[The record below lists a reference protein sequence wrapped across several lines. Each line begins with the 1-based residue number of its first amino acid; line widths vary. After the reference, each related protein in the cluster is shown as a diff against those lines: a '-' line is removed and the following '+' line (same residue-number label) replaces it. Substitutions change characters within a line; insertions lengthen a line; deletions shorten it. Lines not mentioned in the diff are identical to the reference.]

1 MYRLAVNVYHI
12 QQLFAVRRDRGKLP
26 AKVLMDVDTG
36 LDDAIAIIMA
46 LHSSEIEIIGIT
58 TVSGNVTAR
67 VAALNTLGIL
77 RVMGK
82 ESKIP
87 VLKGASRPLSKKIVH
102 AEQVHGKKG
111 LGNMTLQCNPALLQK
126 RDVSG
131 FISETLAN
139 YRRGEVALIATGPL
153 TNIAR
158 LILKDPDITHS
169 LSRICIM
176 GGAFGLAS
184 KIYGNITQH
193 AEFNFYCD
201 PKAAQIVMTH
211 ASSGAVRRLN
221 IVGLDVTDKY
231 LTVDDEFISRL
242 SNRECKKRKKG
253 SSNSDKVSTIVKSLL
268 RYPLTKFGKFDLP
281 DVFALAMLERPE
293 LFRFKRGKVD
303 IIQSGILWGH
313 SRFVRESHNINED
326 NKTFVATE
334 VKSKR
339 VFDSYVFSRLC
350 K

>member
-1 MYRLAVNVYHI
+1 
-12 QQLFAVRRDRGKLP
+12 
-26 AKVLMDVDTG
+26 MDVDTG
-36 LDDAIAIIMA
+36 VDDAIAIIMA
-46 LHSSEIEIIGIT
+46 LQSPEIEIIGIT
-58 TVSGNVTAR
+58 TVSGNVTAKA
-67 VAALNTLGIL
+67 AALNTLGIL
-77 RVMGK
+77 RKMGK

-87 VLKGASRPLSKKIVH
+87 VMKGASNPLSKKIVR
-102 AEQVHGKKG
+102 AEEVHGEKG

-126 RDVSG
+126 GNVSD

-139 YRRGEVALIATGPL
+139 YRRGEVALVATGPL

-158 LILKDPDITHS
+158 AIIEDPEITDS

-184 KIYGNITQH
+184 KVYGNITQY

-211 ASSGAVRRLN
+211 ASSGAVRLN

-231 LTVDDEFISRL
+231 LIIDDEFISRL
-242 SNRECKKRKKG
+242 SNRQCKKKKKG
-253 SSNSDKVSTIVKSLL
+253 GSSSNNDKVPTIVKSLL

-281 DVFALAMLERPE
+281 DVFAVAMFERPE
-293 LFRFKRGKVD
+293 LFRFKRGKID
-303 IIQSGILWGH
+303 IVQNGLLRGH
-313 SRFVRESHNINED
+313 SRIVKGSQNINED
-326 NKTFVATE
+326 NKTFVATG
-334 VKSKR
+334 VTNVR
-339 VFDSYVFSRLC
+339 VFCSYVFSRLC